1 MKNDLH
7 HLGAVA
13 LGAALARR
21 DITAHAATHHYLNRI
36 ERLNPRLKAFTHV
49 DTAGA
54 LAAAGEAD
62 LRLDKG
68 QGLGALD
75 GVPIAVKDNIA
86 VAGLPMT
93 CGVEARRNSVAAED
107 AFCVTLLREQGAV
120 ILGTLNM
127 HEGALG
133 ATTDN
138 VAYGRCINPWRDG
151 FTPGGSSGGSGSAV
165 AAGLCAAALGTDT
178 MGSVRIPAA
187 YCGVFGFKPS
197 YGRISSAGLGHLSWT
212 LDHIG
217 PLARRAEDL
226 RALMA
231 CLATGHA
238 GALVTIPSPD
248 YRDFWLDEPVLFAG
262 LTVGALQADVDVE
275 PAVAD
280 AYGAALKRLESLGAV
295 IESVRLDLPD
305 PGSLRRKGLLIS
317 EAEGAV
323 AFAAELASGEGL
335 TPDFRSLLEWGA
347 RQPAAK
353 LADAQLAILQAR
365 ASIRRQMAYLG
376 LDLLVSL
383 TAPQAAFAHGG
394 PVPANQADFTCLANF
409 ADLPAASVPIGFAGG
424 LPVGLQVIGT
434 ELGDAFV
441 LRVAMK
447 LDAAFNPETIA
458 PGACGT

>member
-1 MKNDLH
+1 MDIH
-7 HLGAVA
+7 TLGAVA
-13 LGAALARR
+13 LGEALARR
-21 DITAHAATHHYLNRI
+21 TVTAEAATQHCLKRI
-36 ERLNPRLKAFTHV
+36 EALNPRLRAFTQV
-49 DTAGA
+49 DAAGA
-54 LAAAGEAD
+54 LSAAREAD
-62 LRLDKG
+62 ARLAKG

-93 CGVEARRNSVAAED
+93 CGVEGRRHAVAAED

-138 VAYGRCINPWRDG
+138 VAYGRCINPWKEG
-151 FTPGGSSGGSGSAV
+151 YTPGGSSGGSGAAV

-212 LDHIG
+212 LDHVG
-217 PLARRAEDL
+217 PIARRAEDL

-238 GALVTIPSPD
+238 GALVTTPSPD

-262 LTVGALQADVDVE
+262 LTVGVLEADVDLE
-275 PAVAD
+275 QGVATV
-280 AYGAALKRLESLGAV
+280 YRAALDRMQALGAV
-295 IESVRLDLPD
+295 LEPVRLDVPS
-305 PGSLRRKGLLIS
+305 PGVLRRKGLLIS
-317 EAEGAV
+317 EAEGA
-323 AFAAELASGEGL
+323 ASFAAELASGQGL
-335 TPDFRSLLEWGA
+335 SDGFRGLLEWGA
-347 RQPAAK
+347 RQPAVK
-353 LADAQLAILQAR
+353 LAEAHLAVLEAR
-365 ASIRRQMAYLG
+365 ATIRRQMAFLG
-376 LDLLVSL
+376 LDLLVSP
-383 TAPQAAFAHGG
+383 TAPHVAFAHGA
-394 PVPANQADFTCLANF
+394 PAPASQADFTCLANF
-409 ADLPAASVPIGFAGG
+409 ADLPAASVPIGFADG
-424 LPVGLQVIGT
+424 LPVGLQVIGS
-434 ELGDAFV
+434 ERADAFV

-447 LDAAFNPETIA
+447 LDAAFDPDTIA
-458 PGACGT
+458 PD

>member
-1 MKNDLH
+1 MNPMDIH
-7 HLGAVA
+7 TLGAVA

-21 DITAHAATHHYLNRI
+21 AVTAVTATQHHLDRIAAI
-36 ERLNPRLKAFTHV
+36 NPRLRAFTHV
-49 DTAGA
+49 DAAGA
-54 LAAAGEAD
+54 LAAAQEAD
-62 LRLDKG
+62 ARLAKG
-68 QGLGALD
+68 QGLGPLD

-93 CGVEARRNSVAAED
+93 CGVEGRRHAVAADD

-138 VAYGRCINPWRDG
+138 AAYGRCINPWRDG
-151 FTPGGSSGGSGSAV
+151 FTPGGSSGGSGAAV

-197 YGRISSAGLGHLSWT
+197 RGRISSAGLGHLSWT

-238 GALVTIPSPD
+238 GAMVTIPSPD

-262 LTVGALQADVDVE
+262 LTVGVLEADVALE
-275 PAVAD
+275 PGVATVY
-280 AYGAALKRLESLGAV
+280 AAALDRLKAMGAV
-295 IESVRLDLPD
+295 LEPVKLDVPA
-305 PGSLRRKGLLIS
+305 PGVLRRKGLLIS

-323 AFAAELASGEGL
+323 AFAPELAASEGL
-335 TPDFRSLLEWGA
+335 TPGFRDLLEWGA

-353 LADAQLAILQAR
+353 LAEAHLAVLDAR
-365 ASIRRQMAYLG
+365 AKIRRQMAWLG
-376 LDLLVSL
+376 LDLLVSP
-383 TAPQAAFAHGG
+383 TAPQTAFDHAAPA
-394 PVPANQADFTCLANF
+394 PANQADFTCLANL
-409 ADLPAASVPIGFAGG
+409 ADLPAASVPIGFADG
-424 LPVGLQVIGT
+424 LPVGIQVIGA
-434 ELGDAFV
+434 ELADAFV

-447 LDAAFNPETIA
+447 LDAAFGPTTSA
-458 PGACGT
+458 PDQR

>member
-1 MKNDLH
+1 MDIH
-7 HLGAVA
+7 TLGAVA
-13 LGAALARR
+13 LGVALARR
-21 DITAHAATHHYLNRI
+21 AVTAEAATQHYLDRI
-36 ERLNPRLKAFTHV
+36 AALNPRLRAFTHV
-49 DTAGA
+49 DAAGA
-54 LAAAGEAD
+54 LAAAREAD
-62 LRLDKG
+62 ARLAKG
-68 QGLGALD
+68 QGLGPLD

-93 CGVEARRNSVAAED
+93 CGVEGRRQAVAAED

-138 VAYGRCINPWRDG
+138 VAYGRCINPWKDG
-151 FTPGGSSGGSGSAV
+151 YTPGGSSGGSGAAV

-212 LDHIG
+212 LDHVG
-217 PLARRAEDL
+217 PIARRAEDL

-238 GALVTIPSPD
+238 GAMVTIPSPD

-262 LTVGALQADVDVE
+262 LTIGVMDADVELE

-280 AYGAALKRLESLGAV
+280 TYASALDRLKALGAV
-295 IESVRLDLPD
+295 LEPVRFDVPA
-305 PGSLRRKGLLIS
+305 PGVLRRKGLLIS

-323 AFAAELASGEGL
+323 AFAQELASGEGL
-335 TPDFRSLLEWGA
+335 TPEFQGLLEWGA

-353 LADAQLAILQAR
+353 LAEAQFAVLGAR
-365 ASIRRQMAYLG
+365 AKIRRQMAWLG
-376 LDLLVSL
+376 LDLVVSP
-383 TAPQAAFAHGG
+383 TAPQCAFAHGG
-394 PVPANQADFTCLANF
+394 PAPANQADFTCLANF
-409 ADLPAASVPIGFAGG
+409 ADLPAASVPIGFAHG
-424 LPVGLQVIGT
+424 LPVGLQV
-434 ELGDAFV
+434 LGPEQADAFV

-447 LDAAFNPETIA
+447 LDAAFA
-458 PGACGT
+458 PATSAPDQP